1 MQVLLQQIFLKITST
16 RREGKAP
23 RLTVNI
29 TAQQSPP
36 SLSTLKRNVYF
47 YVLSFWKSQK
57 ESLLSARCGTFS
69 PTDLPGF
76 FPAGVIVLLVFQSAM
91 LAFFVT
97 FFFFLI
103 PLVLNLELSKLREW
117 KEPHRG
123 YPATEDRDSV
133 TAQSDTST
141 AAFQQCGGH
150 CSCRCCSHPQ
160 AAAVLAE
167 TSPSDSPRD
176 RRTAQRF

>member
-1 MQVLLQQIFLKITST
+1 MCISTSCLFGRARRKVCFQPDVEHFPPQICLFFFSCRSDCVTGVPVCHAGFLCD
-16 RREGKAP
+16 
-23 RLTVNI
+23 
-29 TAQQSPP
+29 
-36 SLSTLKRNVYF
+36 F
-47 YVLSFWKSQK
+47 
-57 ESLLSARCGTFS
+57 
-69 PTDLPGF
+69 
-76 FPAGVIVLLVFQSAM
+76 
-91 LAFFVT
+91 

-123 YPATEDRDSV
+123 YPSTEDRDSV

-167 TSPSDSPRD
+167 TSPSDNPRD

>member
-1 MQVLLQQIFLKITST
+1 MCISMSCLFGRARRKVCFQPDVEHFPPQICL
-16 RREGKAP
+16 
-23 RLTVNI
+23 V
-29 TAQQSPP
+29 
-36 SLSTLKRNVYF
+36 
-47 YVLSFWKSQK
+47 
-57 ESLLSARCGTFS
+57 
-69 PTDLPGF
+69 F

-123 YPATEDRDSV
+123 YPSTEDRDSV